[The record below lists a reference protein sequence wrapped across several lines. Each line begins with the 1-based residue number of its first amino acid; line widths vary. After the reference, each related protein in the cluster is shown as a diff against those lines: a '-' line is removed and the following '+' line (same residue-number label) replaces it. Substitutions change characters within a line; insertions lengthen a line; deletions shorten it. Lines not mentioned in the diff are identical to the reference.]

1 MKYFFILNPMA
12 GEGKNETKLRTQIDE
27 LDVADNCELYVTKGE
42 KDATLYVQNQ
52 CSKYQDEDLMFIA
65 CGGDGTFSEVCNGA
79 VNYKNAIV
87 SCVPC
92 GSGNDFVKTFGG
104 ADRFLD
110 ISKIVHAPIVDMDAI
125 KVGDHYCVNVLNFG
139 FDTTVAIHVQERR
152 AKLGHGSKSSYTE
165 GIIKALITS
174 VKNEFK
180 VYADGELL
188 NPDGLGLFCT
198 LGNGQY
204 VGGSFKCAPRAVID
218 DGWIEVCI
226 LKPCSRLRVP
236 MLIGPYSK
244 GEHLDNKSFKDLVI
258 YRRAKKVEVFAPDG
272 FAYSNDGEIIYEN
285 HFVAEI
291 VEHAL
296 RLALPE
302 M

>member
-1 MKYFFILNPMA
+1 MKYFFILNPRA
-12 GEGKNETKLRTQIDE
+12 GEGGNETRLRTQIDG
-27 LDVADNCELYVTKGE
+27 LSVADDCELYVTKGE
-42 KDATLYVQNQ
+42 KDATEFVKKQ
-52 CSKYQDEDLMFIA
+52 CEAFPDVDLMFIA

-79 VNYKNAIV
+79 IGYKNAIV
-87 SCVPC
+87 SCYPC

-104 ADRFLD
+104 AERFLD
-110 ISKIVHAPIVDMDAI
+110 IKRIVETPIVNMDAI
-125 KVGDHYCVNVLNFG
+125 RVGDHYCVNVLNFG

-152 AKLGHGSKSSYTE
+152 AQLGHGSKNSYTE

-174 VKNEFK
+174 VRNEFK
-180 VYADGELL
+180 VYADGELM

-218 DGWIEVCI
+218 DGWIEVCV

-236 MLIGPYSK
+236 FLIGPYTK
-244 GEHLDNKSFKDLVI
+244 GEHLDNKRFQNLVT
-258 YRRAKKVEVFAPDG
+258 YKRAKKVEVIAPEG

-291 VEHAL
+291 IEHAL

>member
-1 MKYFFILNPMA
+1 MRYYFILNPLA
-12 GEGKNETKLRTQIDE
+12 GEGGNETILRTQIHE
-27 LDVADNCELYVTKGE
+27 LNVSDSCELYITKKE
-42 KDATLYVQNQ
+42 KDATEFVRAKCKENL
-52 CSKYQDEDLMFIA
+52 KEEMMFIA

-79 VNYKNAIV
+79 IGFDNAIV
-87 SCVPC
+87 SCYPC

-104 ADRFLD
+104 TERFLNVK
-110 ISKIVHAPIVDMDAI
+110 KIVQAPIVSMDAI

-139 FDTTVAIHVQERR
+139 FDTTVAIHVQEKRQ
-152 AKLGHGSKSSYTE
+152 KLGHGSKSSYTE

-174 VKNEFK
+174 IKNEFK

-188 NPDGLGLFCT
+188 NPDGVGLFCT

-218 DGWIEVCI
+218 DGLIEVCI

-244 GEHLDNKSFKDLVI
+244 GEHLDNKRFSDLVI
-258 YRRAKKVEVFAPDG
+258 YRRAKKIEVFAPDG

-285 HFVAEI
+285 HFVAEV

-302 M
+302 I

>member
-1 MKYFFILNPMA
+1 MKYFFILNPLA
-12 GEGKNETKLRTQIDE
+12 GEGGNETSLRTQIDQLE
-27 LDVADNCELYVTKGE
+27 VGDCCELYVTKCE
-42 KDATLYVQNQ
+42 KDATEFVRKKCDQ
-52 CSKYQDEDLMFIA
+52 YQDEELMFIA

-79 VNYKNAIV
+79 IGHKNAVV
-87 SCVPC
+87 SCYPC

-104 ADRFLD
+104 AERFLD
-110 ISKIVHAPIVDMDAI
+110 VKKTVEAPVVDMDAI
-125 KVGDHYCVNVLNFG
+125 KVDDHYCVNVLNFG

-152 AKLGHGSKSSYTE
+152 AQLGHGSKSSYTG
-165 GIIKALITS
+165 GIIKALIKS

-188 NPDGLGLFCT
+188 NPDGFGLFCT

-236 MLIGPYSK
+236 LLIGPYTR
-244 GEHLDNKSFKDLVI
+244 GEHLDNKNFKDLVT
-258 YRRAKKVEVFAPDG
+258 YRRAKKVEVFAPEG
-272 FAYSNDGEIIYEN
+272 FAYSNDGEIIYTT
-285 HFVAEI
+285 HFTAEI
-291 VEHAL
+291 EEHAL
-296 RLALPE
+296 KLALPE
-302 M
+302 I